1 MSTQSQTIYED
12 IEAAVSAGTPE
23 AAIDRL
29 IEHLLAE
36 KLYHELFEALK
47 MRLRVQLGL
56 NAAQADSEEKLDD
69 ELELKLE
76 RGLIDSC
83 RKVGELFLKD
93 GQIREGWMYMRPVGD
108 RDAAAQAM
116 RAVQPNDENT
126 EEMLEVLLHEGVD
139 IARGYQLALDQL
151 GTCNSITMFESALA
165 QRPRADQK
173 IAAALLVRH
182 VHDELLGN
190 VKRDIAQQEG
200 SEPEGN
206 RVADI
211 IKDRPELLKD
221 GSYHLDTSHLSSTVR
236 FARVLDDRES
246 IELALD
252 ITAYGLKLHPQYQY
266 PGEEPFLDLYPASA
280 AFFRALLGQQVD
292 ASIRYFSQKADSVDQ
307 NQFGLVAVEVLV
319 DLLSRCERHE
329 EALAA
334 FNKRIPKGA
343 RTMGIAPSLLQ
354 LSERLGKFESM
365 REICK
370 QRDDLL
376 GYAAAI
382 LQSDS

>member
-12 IEAAVSAGTPE
+12 IEAAVAAGTPE

-29 IEHLLAE
+29 IEHLQAE

-56 NAAQADSEEKLDD
+56 SAAQADSEEKLSD

-83 RKVGELFLKD
+83 RQVGELFLKD

-108 RDAAAQAM
+108 RDAAAKAM

-165 QRPRADQK
+165 QRPRPDQM

-182 VHDELLGN
+182 VHEELLGN

-334 FNKRIPKGA
+334 YNKRIPKGA
-343 RTMGIAPSLLQ
+343 RTMGIAPTLLQ

-382 LQSDS
+382 LQTDS